1 MGSRSAVIRA
11 TVLEVLSEPLSLLLT
26 LSALV
31 LAIIGPV
38 LHCHN
43 FGLPARMAC
52 EAGLSAQMI
61 GGIALGIFAAVRA
74 IRREEESGTL
84 AMALAHPISR
94 GSFFLSKCLGVSL
107 GVSLLVGVIF
117 CVTTTLVRGALI
129 GADLAAVMGDVPRIW
144 GPAVAEAV
152 AIPLLGLLVGAAWN
166 RFANGRFVFTSLRVM
181 IILAVLSLGWPWEGR
196 LWGSLLVSSAALLIP
211 TLTFTLFAAA
221 MACRFK
227 DRGAIALA
235 FGVLVVAL
243 PALGNYYPSTRVFR
257 DGWAW
262 GDILPLVGAA
272 LPLLAGSLLLGV
284 HFMNRKDIG

>member
-52 EAGLSAQMI
+52 EAGLSAEMI

-94 GSFFLSKCLGVSL
+94 GSFFLSKCIGVGLGVT
-107 GVSLLVGVIF
+107 LLVGIIF
-117 CVTTTLVRGALI
+117 CVTVALVRGAFI
-129 GADLAAVMGDVPRIW
+129 GAEYAAVRGDIARIW
-144 GPAVAEAV
+144 GPAVAIAV
-152 AIPLLGLLVGAAWN
+152 AIPLLGLLAGAFWN
-166 RFANGRFVFTSLRVM
+166 RFANGRFVFTSLVTM
-181 IILAVLSLGWPWEGR
+181 IILAALSLGFPWEWALFKG
-196 LWGSLLVSSAALLIP
+196 LLISSVALLVP
-211 TLTFTLFAAA
+211 TLTFMVIAAA
-221 MACRFK
+221 AACRFK
-227 DRGAIALA
+227 DRVALAIAL
-235 FGVLVVAL
+235 GLLIIAL
-243 PALGNYYPSTRVFR
+243 PALGNYYPSSRVFR

-262 GDILPLVGAA
+262 GELLLIICAA
-272 LPLLAGSLLLGV
+272 LPLLVGGALLGI

>member
-61 GGIALGIFAAVRA
+61 GGIALGVFAAVRA

-94 GSFFLSKCLGVSL
+94 GSFFLSKCIGVSL
-107 GVSLLVGVIF
+107 GVSLLVGILF
-117 CVTTTLVRGALI
+117 CVTVALVRGALI
-129 GADLAAVMGDVPRIW
+129 GADYAALRGDVPSIW
-144 GPAVAEAV
+144 GPAVAIAV
-152 AIPLLGLLVGAAWN
+152 AIPLLGLFAGAAWN
-166 RFANGRFVFTSLRVM
+166 RFANGRFVFTSLVTM
-181 IILAVLSLGWPWEGR
+181 IVLAVVSLEYPWEGR
-196 LWGSLLVSSAALLIP
+196 LFGNLLISSAALLIP
-211 TLTFTLFAAA
+211 TLVFTLFTAA

-227 DRGAIALA
+227 DRQAIALA
-235 FGVLVVAL
+235 FAVLIISL
-243 PALGNYYPSTRVFR
+243 PALGNYYPSTRIFR
-257 DGWAW
+257 EGWAW
-262 GDILPLVGAA
+262 GDIIPLVGAA
-272 LPLLAGSLLLGV
+272 LPLLVGSAILGI